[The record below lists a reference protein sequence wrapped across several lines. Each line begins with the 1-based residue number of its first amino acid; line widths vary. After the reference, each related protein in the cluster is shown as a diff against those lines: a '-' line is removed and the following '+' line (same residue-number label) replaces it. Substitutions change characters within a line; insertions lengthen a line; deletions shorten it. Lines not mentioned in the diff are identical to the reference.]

1 MNNYVCIF
9 DMLTL
14 DTSKAVKITHILIV
28 TTNYWPEPTGIAVYT
43 TDLAEALKKDNNK
56 VTVLTSLPHYP
67 WWKVPK
73 EFAHLGE
80 GVTSHNGVEVIR
92 AKHLVPQ
99 KMNALLRMRL
109 EISLWWNL
117 KRVAKR
123 FKNNGFDAVIACIPT
138 VAAGVIGNRIAKRLG
153 APFGLI
159 VQDLSGAGAKQSGLR
174 GGALISKIAHL
185 VEGSALHS
193 ANSLVVISPAMGD
206 VIVGLGVESKK
217 VNQIL
222 NYSAR
227 TIDLVDKVTARKR
240 FGWTDGDFVVMHTGN
255 MGAKQDLENVVKAA
269 EALGQNSVIKIYL
282 IGHGNQ
288 ENSLNQKCAG
298 KKNISVMAAVSDD
311 DYSSLLSAA
320 DLLLVNERSTQME
333 MSLPSKLTS
342 YLYSERPV
350 LAAVPRGGATW
361 KFLDGVAELVEAAD
375 PKALAKKIKDL
386 SRNQIR
392 LDELA
397 RLGSEFAKKHFDPEV
412 GRAKYRQWV
421 EDLIQN
427 K

>member
-1 MNNYVCIF
+1 MSRV
-9 DMLTL
+9 LL
-14 DTSKAVKITHILIV
+14 V

-43 TDLAEALKKDNNK
+43 TDLAEALKTNNHQ

-92 AKHLVPQ
+92 AKHLVPP
-99 KMNALLRMRL
+99 KMNALLRMRF
-109 EISLWWNL
+109 EFSLWWNL
-117 KRVAKR
+117 KRISKR
-123 FKNNGFDAVIACIPT
+123 FKNNEFDVVIGYMPT
-138 VAAGVIGNRIAKRLG
+138 VAAGVIGNKIAKRLDV
-153 APFGLI
+153 PFGLI

-174 GGALISKIAHL
+174 GGALISRIAHTI
-185 VEGSALHS
+185 EGSALHG
-193 ANSLVVISPAMGD
+193 ADSLVVVSPAMQD
-206 VIVGLGVESKK
+206 VVIRLGVESKR

-227 TIDLVDKVTARKR
+227 TIDSVDKVTARKR
-240 FGWTDGDFVVMHTGN
+240 FGWVEGEFVVIHTGN

-269 EALGQNSVIKIYL
+269 DVFVHNSVIKIYL

-288 ENSLNQKCAG
+288 ENTLKQICAG
-298 KKNISVMAAVSDD
+298 KENISVMAAVSDG
-311 DYSSLLSAA
+311 DYSALLSAA

-350 LAAVPRGGATW
+350 IAAVPRGGATW
-361 KFLDGVAELVEAAD
+361 KFLDGIAELVEAGN
-375 PKALAKKIKDL
+375 PKALADSIIKLQND
-386 SRNQIR
+386 SAKM
-392 LDELA
+392 EKLA
-397 RLGSEFAKKHFDPEV
+397 KDGLAFAKANLEPSV
-412 GRAKYRQWV
+412 GRAKYLEWV
-421 EDLIQN
+421 QKLLSTTV
-427 K
+427 

>member
-1 MNNYVCIF
+1 MSRVLFI
-9 DMLTL
+9 
-14 DTSKAVKITHILIV
+14 

-43 TDLAEALKKDNNK
+43 TDLAEALRINNHQ

-67 WWKVPK
+67 WWKIPK

-80 GVTSHNGVEVIR
+80 SVTSHNGVEVIR
-92 AKHLVPQ
+92 AKHLVPP
-99 KMNALLRMRL
+99 KMNALLRMRF
-109 EISLWWNL
+109 EFSLWWNL
-117 KRVAKR
+117 KRVSKR
-123 FKNNGFDAVIACIPT
+123 FKSNEFNVVIACMPT
-138 VAAGVIGNRIAKRLG
+138 VAAGVIGNKIAKRLG
-153 APFGLI
+153 VPFGLI

-174 GGALISKIAHL
+174 GGALMSKVAHV
-185 VEGSALHS
+185 VEGSALHG
-193 ANSLVVISPAMGD
+193 ADSLVVVSPAMREI
-206 VIVGLGVESKK
+206 VIGFGIELKK
-217 VNQIL
+217 VSQIL

-227 TIDLVDKVTARKR
+227 SIDSVDKVNARKK
-240 FGWTDGDFVVMHTGN
+240 FGWAEGEFVIIHTGN
-255 MGAKQDLENVVKAA
+255 MGAKQDLENVVKAT

-288 ENSLNQKCAG
+288 ENTLKQMCAG
-298 KKNISVMAAVSDD
+298 KKNISVMAAVSDE
-311 DYSSLLSAA
+311 DYSALLSAA

-342 YLYSERPV
+342 YLCSERPV

-375 PKALAKKIKDL
+375 PKALAKKIEEL
-386 SRNQIR
+386 SHNQFR

-397 RLGSEFAKKHFDPEV
+397 KLGSEFAKKHLDPEV
-412 GRAKYRQWV
+412 GRAKYLWWV